1 VDLVAGEVRKAGMRL
16 RLPGQAFQV
25 LQALLERPQEI
36 VTREE
41 LRQRIWPGNTFV
53 DYELGLKKAV
63 SRLREILGDSAE
75 SPHFIETIPRR
86 GYRFIGSIPLL
97 ASAPS
102 NSGEQYLVGAVGT
115 VERRVDEPRSKT
127 RRSRKLIGGLVLAGI
142 AAVLL
147 WSNADKFRTRIF
159 ARSRSVEIHA
169 IAVLPLENLS
179 KDPEQEYF
187 VDGMTDQLITELA
200 KVGELRV
207 ISHTSVTPYKG
218 ARKPLGVIAKE
229 LNVDAIVEGTVL
241 RSGNRVRITA
251 QLLSASPERHLWA
264 DSYQGDL
271 TDMFSLQDL
280 VARSIARQ
288 IRVSLTPEEQARLAS
303 MQPSD
308 PEAYDAYVRGRY
320 YASQITPDGFEKAVV
335 NFRRAIEL
343 QPRYGQAYADLAETY
358 SWAVATQVIPAQE
371 GLLKARQAAM
381 KALEIDER
389 LSQAHSSLAWVKYVY
404 EWNFPDAEREF
415 HRSLE
420 LHPSTSWPP
429 LWYGMYLAQGN
440 RIEESIAE
448 MKKVQQMDPLSPVAN
463 ALALTPLLTGRNYN
477 IAIEDGQKLLD
488 MDRQNGLARWI
499 MNAAYERKGDFSKA
513 IDLQEETA
521 VLYGETKEAA
531 AQRARRFRSAYKSLG
546 SQGYWRMNLERQRSE
561 WKKKPGEPYEL
572 AVLYARV
579 GDKENAFVWL
589 EKAFRAR
596 SQALIYWLR
605 TDPAF
610 DPLRSDPKYEEL
622 VRRVGFPR

>member
-1 VDLVAGEVRKAGMRL
+1 MDLVAGEIRKAGMRL
-16 RLPGQAFQV
+16 KLPGQPFQV

-41 LRQRIWPGNTFV
+41 LRQRLWPDNTFV
-53 DYELGLKKAV
+53 DYDLALKKAV
-63 SRLREILGDSAE
+63 NRLREVLGDSAE

-86 GYRFIGSIPLL
+86 GYRFIGNVEMS

-102 NSGEQYLVGAVGT
+102 TSSAQPPVSSVEAVE
-115 VERRVDEPRSKT
+115 ERSAKT
-127 RRSRKLIGGLVLAGI
+127 RKSWKVIGALGLAGI

-147 WSNADKFRTRIF
+147 GLNAGKLRTRIF
-159 ARSRSVEIHA
+159 ARSPSVEIHA

-200 KVGELRV
+200 RAGELRV

-241 RSGNRVRITA
+241 RSGNRVRVTA
-251 QLLSASPERHLWA
+251 QLVSASPERHLWA

-271 TDMFSLQDL
+271 TDIFSLQDR
-280 VARSIARQ
+280 VARSIARE
-288 IRVSLTPEEQARLAS
+288 IRVSLTPEEQARLTNT
-303 MQPSD
+303 PPFE

-320 YASQITPDGFEKAVV
+320 YSSQITADGFEKAVV
-335 NFRRAIEL
+335 SFRRAIEL
-343 QPRYGQAYADLAETY
+343 QPRYAQAYADLAETY
-358 SWAVATQVIPAQE
+358 CWAAATNVIPGQE
-371 GLLKARQAAM
+371 GLPKARQAAM

-404 EWNFPDAEREF
+404 EWNFPEAETEF

-448 MKKVQQMDPLSPVAN
+448 MRKVQQMDPLSPVAN
-463 ALALTPLLTGRNYN
+463 ALALVPLVTGRKYDA
-477 IAIEDGQKLLD
+477 AIEDAQKLLD

-499 MNAAYERKGDFSKA
+499 MNMAYERKGDFSKA
-513 IDLQEETA
+513 IALQEETA
-521 VLYGETKEAA
+521 VLYGAPKEAA
-531 AQRARRFRSAYKSLG
+531 AQSAERLRSAYKTLG
-546 SQGYWRMNLERQRSE
+546 PPGYWRVNLERQRLE
-561 WKKKPGEPYEL
+561 WKKKPGEPYDL
-572 AVLYARV
+572 AALSARV
-579 GDKENAFVWL
+579 GDREHAFVWL
-589 EKAFRAR
+589 DKAFRAH

-610 DPLRSDPKYEEL
+610 DSFRSDAKYEEL
-622 VRRVGFPR
+622 VRRIGFPR

>member
-1 VDLVAGEVRKAGMRL
+1 M
-16 RLPGQAFQV
+16 
-25 LQALLERPQEI
+25 
-36 VTREE
+36 
-41 LRQRIWPGNTFV
+41 
-53 DYELGLKKAV
+53 
-63 SRLREILGDSAE
+63 S
-75 SPHFIETIPRR
+75 
-86 GYRFIGSIPLL
+86 

-102 NSGEQYLVGAVGT
+102 TSSAQPAVSS
-115 VERRVDEPRSKT
+115 VEAVEERSAKT
-127 RRSRKLIGGLVLAGI
+127 RKSWKVICALGLAGI

-147 WSNADKFRTRIF
+147 GLNAGKLRTRIF
-159 ARSRSVEIHA
+159 ARSPSVEIHA

-200 KVGELRV
+200 RAGELRV

-229 LNVDAIVEGTVL
+229 LNVDVIVEGTVL
-241 RSGNRVRITA
+241 RSGNRVRVTA
-251 QLLSASPERHLWA
+251 QLVSASPERHLWA

-271 TDMFSLQDL
+271 TDIFSLQDR
-280 VARSIARQ
+280 VARSIARE
-288 IRVSLTPEEQARLAS
+288 IRVSLTPEEQARLTS
-303 MQPSD
+303 TPPFE

-320 YASQITPDGFEKAVV
+320 YSSQITADGFEKAVV
-335 NFRRAIEL
+335 SFRRAIEL
-343 QPRYGQAYADLAETY
+343 QPRYAQAYADLAETY
-358 SWAVATQVIPAQE
+358 CWAAATNVIPGQE
-371 GLLKARQAAM
+371 GLPKARQAAM

-404 EWNFPDAEREF
+404 EWNFPEAETEF

-448 MKKVQQMDPLSPVAN
+448 MRKVQQMDPLSPVAN
-463 ALALTPLLTGRNYN
+463 ALALVPLVTGRKYDA
-477 IAIEDGQKLLD
+477 AIEDAQKLLD

-499 MNAAYERKGDFSKA
+499 MNMAYERKDDFSKA
-513 IDLQEETA
+513 IALQEETA
-521 VLYGETKEAA
+521 VLYGAPKEAT
-531 AQRARRFRSAYKSLG
+531 AQSAERLRSAYKTLG
-546 SQGYWRMNLERQRSE
+546 PQGYWRVNLERQRLE
-561 WKKKPGEPYEL
+561 WKKKPGEPYDL
-572 AVLYARV
+572 AALYARV
-579 GDKENAFVWL
+579 GDREHAFVWL
-589 EKAFRAR
+589 DKAFRAH

-610 DPLRSDPKYEEL
+610 DSFRSDAKYEEL
-622 VRRVGFPR
+622 VRRIGFPR

>member
-1 VDLVAGEVRKAGMRL
+1 MDLVAGEIRKAGMRL
-16 RLPGQAFQV
+16 KLPGQPFQV

-41 LRQRIWPGNTFV
+41 LRQRLWPDNTFV
-53 DYELGLKKAV
+53 DYDLALKKAV
-63 SRLREILGDSAE
+63 NRLREVLGDSAE

-86 GYRFIGSIPLL
+86 GYRFIGNVEMS

-102 NSGEQYLVGAVGT
+102 TSSAQPPVSS
-115 VERRVDEPRSKT
+115 VEAAEERSAKT
-127 RRSRKLIGGLVLAGI
+127 RKSWKVIGALGLAGI

-147 WSNADKFRTRIF
+147 GLNAGKLRTRIF
-159 ARSRSVEIHA
+159 ARSPSVEIHA

-200 KVGELRV
+200 RAGELRV

-241 RSGNRVRITA
+241 RSGNRVRVTA
-251 QLLSASPERHLWA
+251 QLVSASPERHLWA

-271 TDMFSLQDL
+271 TDIFSLQDR
-280 VARSIARQ
+280 VARSIARE
-288 IRVSLTPEEQARLAS
+288 IRVSLTPEEQARLTNT
-303 MQPSD
+303 PPFE

-320 YASQITPDGFEKAVV
+320 YSSQITADGFEKAVV
-335 NFRRAIEL
+335 SFRRAIEL
-343 QPRYGQAYADLAETY
+343 QPRYAQAYADLAETY
-358 SWAVATQVIPAQE
+358 CWAAATNVIPGQE
-371 GLLKARQAAM
+371 GLPKARQAAM

-404 EWNFPDAEREF
+404 EWNFPEAETEF

-448 MKKVQQMDPLSPVAN
+448 MRKVQQMDPLSPVAN
-463 ALALTPLLTGRNYN
+463 ALALVPLVTGRKYDA
-477 IAIEDGQKLLD
+477 AIEDAQKLLD

-499 MNAAYERKGDFSKA
+499 MNMAYERKGDFSKA
-513 IDLQEETA
+513 IALQEETA
-521 VLYGETKEAA
+521 VLYGAPKEAA
-531 AQRARRFRSAYKSLG
+531 AQSAERLRSAYKTLG
-546 SQGYWRMNLERQRSE
+546 PPGYWRVNLERQRLE
-561 WKKKPGEPYEL
+561 WKKKPGEPYDL
-572 AVLYARV
+572 AALYARA
-579 GDKENAFVWL
+579 GDREHAFVWL
-589 EKAFRAR
+589 DKAFRAH

-610 DPLRSDPKYEEL
+610 DSFRSDAKYEEL
-622 VRRVGFPR
+622 VRRIGFPR

>member
-1 VDLVAGEVRKAGMRL
+1 MRL
-16 RLPGQAFQV
+16 KLPGQPFQV

-41 LRQRIWPGNTFV
+41 LRQRLWPDNTFV
-53 DYELGLKKAV
+53 DYDLALKKAV
-63 SRLREILGDSAE
+63 NRLRDVLGDSAE

-86 GYRFIGSIPLL
+86 GYRFIGSVEVS

-102 NSGEQYLVGAVGT
+102 TSGAQPPVGAVKA
-115 VERRVDEPRSKT
+115 VEERRAKT
-127 RRSRKLIGGLVLAGI
+127 RKSWKVIGALSLAGI

-147 WSNADKFRTRIF
+147 GLNAGKLRTRIF
-159 ARSRSVEIHA
+159 AGSPSVEIHA

-200 KVGELRV
+200 RVGELRV

-218 ARKPLGVIAKE
+218 ARKPLSVIAKE

-241 RSGNRVRITA
+241 RSGNRVRVTA
-251 QLLSASPERHLWA
+251 QLVSASPERHLWA
-264 DSYQGDL
+264 GSYQGDL
-271 TDMFSLQDL
+271 TDMFSLQDR
-280 VARSIARQ
+280 VARSIARE
-288 IRVSLTPEEQARLAS
+288 IRVSLTPEEQARLTS
-303 MQPSD
+303 TPPFE

-320 YASQITPDGFEKAVV
+320 YASQITADGFEKAVV
-335 NFRRAIEL
+335 SFRRAIEL
-343 QPRYGQAYADLAETY
+343 QPRYAQAYADLAETY
-358 SWAVATQVIPAQE
+358 CWAAATNVIPSQE
-371 GLLKARQAAM
+371 GLPKARQSAM

-404 EWNFPDAEREF
+404 EWNFPEAETEF
-415 HRSLE
+415 RRSLE

-463 ALALTPLLTGRNYN
+463 ALALVPLVTGRKYDA
-477 IAIEDGQKLLD
+477 AIEDARKLLD

-499 MNAAYERKGDFSKA
+499 MNMAYERKGDFSKA
-513 IDLQEETA
+513 IALQEETA
-521 VLYGETKEAA
+521 VLYGAPKEAA
-531 AQRARRFRSAYKSLG
+531 AQSAERLRSAYKSFG
-546 SQGYWRMNLERQRSE
+546 PPGYWRVNLERQRLE
-561 WKKKPGEPYEL
+561 WRKKPGEPYDL
-572 AVLYARV
+572 AALYAHV
-579 GDKENAFVWL
+579 GDREHAFVWL
-589 EKAFRAR
+589 DKAFRAH

-610 DPLRSDPKYEEL
+610 DSFRSDPKYEEL
-622 VRRVGFPR
+622 VRRIGFPR